1 MTKGIQR
8 CPTWT
13 MIFYTKVNDVD
24 MSESEMEEMAA
35 EINRRLIAELE
46 LANAEGSVTLG
57 NVTNAQC

>member
-1 MTKGIQR
+1 
-8 CPTWT
+8 